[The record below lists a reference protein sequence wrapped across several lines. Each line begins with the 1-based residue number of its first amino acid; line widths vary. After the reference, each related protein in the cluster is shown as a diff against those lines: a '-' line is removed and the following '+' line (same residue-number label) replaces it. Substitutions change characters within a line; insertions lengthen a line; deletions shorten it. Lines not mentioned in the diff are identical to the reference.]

1 MSDALTWKELD
12 EKGTLGDQKLEK
24 LIEALALGRLSSKKN
39 IEFYCDLL
47 DCDVSDLYRRM
58 YKPKV
63 MKAVLERIQVRAAY
77 LLAPALDAIAEK
89 ARGGNIQAAR
99 YLSQVATLLPIGG
112 VSFQMN
118 TTIDARQSGVTEATQ
133 AWAHEYWKRV
143 KEAHGANLRLIEAVP
158 VEPAD

>member
-1 MSDALTWKELD
+1 MSDALTWKDLD
-12 EKGTLGDQKLEK
+12 EKGTLGDQK
-24 LIEALALGRLSSKKN
+24 IEALVDALALGKISSKKG
-39 IEFYCDLL
+39 IAYYCDLL
-47 DCDVSDLYRRM
+47 DCDEQQLYRKM
-58 YKPKV
+58 YKPKI
-63 MKAVLERIQVRAAY
+63 MKAVLERIQFRAAY
-77 LLAPALDAIAEK
+77 LLAPALDVMGKK
-89 ARGGNIQAAR
+89 AMSGDKQAFR
-99 YLSQVATLLPIGG
+99 LLSQVCTLIPIGG